1 MFADENN
8 PPCKELTDDQR
19 SEVIGAYKC
28 SVKGNVIVEK
38 LWLAPSTVY
47 DTINR
52 FNKTGSP
59 HPQNHTGRPKLLS
72 EHDERALVCIANSN

>member
-8 PPCKELTDDQR
+8 PPRKELTDDQQ

-28 SVKGNVIVEK
+28 GVKGNVIVEK

-59 HPQNHTGRPKLLS
+59 HPQNRTGWPKLLS
-72 EHDERALVCIANSN
+72 ERDERALVRITNSN